1 LPLRRHAWMM
11 LLATAASFCLC
22 GCGTHTPPSPAQPLN
37 ASSIG
42 CPGNNAPC
50 AASIDVPQILVNG
63 TDPATYG
70 LPIACSV
77 TANNSAMKFS
87 AAPSMPWFGVSPF
100 SGSLQPDGTTT
111 LAVNSVSAINV
122 SSRNIGAVT
131 VSASGYKDNS
141 QMQVELDCNVAAG
154 SCKVAFTCDPKT
166 NPLP

>member
-1 LPLRRHAWMM
+1 VLLRRHAWM
-11 LLATAASFCLC
+11 LHFALAASLYLC

-42 CPGNNAPC
+42 CPGNGAPC
-50 AASIDVPQILVNG
+50 AGSVDVPQILVNG

-70 LPIACSV
+70 LPIACTV
-77 TANNSAMKFS
+77 TANSRAMRFS
-87 AAPSMPWFGVSPF
+87 ATPTMPWFGVSPF

-141 QMQVELDCNVAAG
+141 QMQVELNCDVAAG
-154 SCKVAFTCDPKT
+154 SCKVAFTCDPKA